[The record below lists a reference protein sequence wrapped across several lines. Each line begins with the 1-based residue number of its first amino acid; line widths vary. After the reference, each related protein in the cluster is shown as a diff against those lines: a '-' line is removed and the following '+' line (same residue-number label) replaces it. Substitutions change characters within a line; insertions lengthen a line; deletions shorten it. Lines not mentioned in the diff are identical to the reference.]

1 MARETKAY
9 AFGRRRVAWRFVA
22 PRDWQSSMQRVISS
36 LDFFLLGR
44 WKIGHDFVDRARHAD
59 CFR

>member
-1 MARETKAY
+1 MARQARSD
-9 AFGRRRVAWRFVA
+9 AFGRGRVVWRFVA
-22 PRDWQSSMQRVISS
+22 LRERQSSTQRVISP

-44 WKIGHDFVDRARHAD
+44 WKIGHDFVDRARHAG